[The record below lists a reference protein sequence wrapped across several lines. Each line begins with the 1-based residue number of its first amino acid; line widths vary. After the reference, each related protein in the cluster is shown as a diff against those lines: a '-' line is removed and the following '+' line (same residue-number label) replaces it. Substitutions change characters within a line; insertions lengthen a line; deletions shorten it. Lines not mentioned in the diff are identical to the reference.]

1 MQNWT
6 DNTIMPF
13 GKHKGK
19 ALANVPTEWLLWYNE
34 FSTNQ
39 HPSLMQYIRENMVI
53 LLQERDLKNIKKS

>member
-1 MQNWT
+1 
-6 DNTIMPF
+6 MPF